1 MALFAFEHVSRCVAD
16 GRRMV
21 RVLDDVCFEV
31 DRGDFVGLWGMRR
44 SGKSMLLRVAAG
56 VEAPDEGRVW
66 LDGVDLAGLSADE
79 RAARLRN
86 GGVALVSCDW
96 RPSASQEVVEHVAVP
111 LLAHSLTL
119 RQARRVACE
128 HLERVGVLGVAHVLT
143 DELSIGEAMRVGLAH
158 ALAREPRVLLVD
170 EPAALPS
177 PSERQELYGLL
188 CELGASSEVALLV
201 ASEDLGIVRR
211 ARRKMTIGSGTLR
224 CMDREGQVLSFP
236 QERVREGRSG

>member
-1 MALFAFEHVSRCVAD
+1 MAMFAFEHVSRRVTD
-16 GRRMV
+16 GRRTV
-21 RVLDDVCFEV
+21 RVLADVCFEV
-31 DRGDFVGLWGMRR
+31 DPGDFVGLWGGRR
-44 SGKSMLLRVAAG
+44 SGKSMLLRIAAG
-56 VEAPDEGRVW
+56 VEVPDEGRVL
-66 LDGVDLAGLSADE
+66 LDGEDLTVLSADK

-86 GGVALVSCDW
+86 RGVVLVSCDW
-96 RPSASQEVVEHVAVP
+96 RPSASQEVVDYVAVP
-111 LLAHSLTL
+111 LLADSLSL

-128 HLERVGVLGVAHVLT
+128 YLERMGVLGAAHVLT
-143 DELSIGEAMRVGLAH
+143 GELSIGEAMRVGLAH

-211 ARRKMTIGSGTLR
+211 ARRRMTIGSGTLR
-224 CMDREGQVLSFP
+224 LMDKEGQVLSFP
-236 QERVREGRSG
+236 RERVREGRSG